1 MSKVK
6 TLNENDV
13 IEHERVGKVL
23 AQLGVMLNGR
33 YGAHSMADLTYQMRY
48 LNELRT
54 DLAKLLKLNELIS
67 QLMDVHP
74 MTDEPGRVK
83 YCARFP
89 VHPRKVSQTKRTEYF
104 LSARQ
109 MRRLAGYI
117 SVTVSEVANVSEQL
131 HSDAGKLDR
140 LIKRQSSA

>member
-13 IEHERVGKVL
+13 IEHEAKAL

-54 DLAKLLKLNELIS
+54 DLAKLLKLSELVS
-67 QLMDVHP
+67 QLMDVNP
-74 MTDEPGRVK
+74 MAAEPRRVK
-83 YCARFP
+83 YCARP
-89 VHPRKVSQTKRTEYF
+89 MRPHKVSQTKRTEYF
-104 LSARQ
+104 LSGRQ

-117 SVTVSEVANVSEQL
+117 RATVFDVAEVSEQL